1 LFSPFSISGQIDW
14 HAWLTF
20 RAWRILALGF
30 QCVDFCINTS
40 FGTLGGTRSFNK
52 VEFGDQSKVNEE
64 NYVPVPEDKLK
75 EDQRKE

>member
-1 LFSPFSISGQIDW
+1 
-14 HAWLTF
+14 
-20 RAWRILALGF
+20 
-30 QCVDFCINTS
+30 
-40 FGTLGGTRSFNK
+40 